1 MTVYGN
7 QENSDR
13 KSFAISGYF
22 QLGNVIMGA
31 DSGMG
36 IKKKELPKQL
46 LSKPVLYNSI
56 QQLIALKYTAG
67 MFVNGFWAPAIIKNP
82 TTTDVV
88 TGLFLTLTLFGP
100 VFRIPMPIQIKKPTL
115 WVSFL
120 IWSPSR
126 AFIRTTTGSYKK
138 VWSEYRDSNPRPL
151 GPEIAKW
158 QKSIS
163 NASIMYDT
171 SRNQRFSK
179 LTCPTCPY
187 GTNPL
192 WVTVWV
198 RRNYRSAKV
207 GVFVTFE
214 ISLNR
219 LDFSPV

>member
-1 MTVYGN
+1 
-7 QENSDR
+7 
-13 KSFAISGYF
+13 
-22 QLGNVIMGA
+22 
-31 DSGMG
+31 
-36 IKKKELPKQL
+36 
-46 LSKPVLYNSI
+46 
-56 QQLIALKYTAG
+56 
-67 MFVNGFWAPAIIKNP
+67 MFVTDFWDPAIIKNP
-82 TTTDVV
+82 ATADAV

-100 VFRIPMPIQIKKPTL
+100 VLRIPMPIQIKKPTL

-158 QKSIS
+158 QKSNS
-163 NASIMYDT
+163 NASIMCDI

-187 GTNPL
+187 RPEAL

-198 RRNYRSAKV
+198 RRNCRSAKV
-207 GVFVTFE
+207 GDFRTF
-214 ISLNR
+214 
-219 LDFSPV
+219 